1 MATNPM
7 KVVLVDD
14 DEDDRM
20 FFSDALREIDIDT
33 ELRQFENG
41 KEFLS
46 YLEEEGTES
55 PHLIFLD
62 LNMPVMNGFEC
73 LKALRSHP
81 DYKDLVVAIYST
93 SSSEKDIEE
102 TFVNGANIYINKP
115 NRFDELKKT
124 LAQVVKRHARYRE
137 NALDQANFLFRI

>member
-1 MATNPM
+1 MSTKPM

-20 FFSDALREIDIDT
+20 FFSDALKEIDTKT
-33 ELRQFENG
+33 ELTEFENG
-41 KEFLS
+41 KEFLD
-46 YLEEEGTES
+46 YLKKEDTEN

-73 LKALRSHP
+73 LKAMRQHP
-81 DYKDLVVAIYST
+81 DFKELAVAIYST
-93 SSSEKDIEE
+93 SSSERDIEE

-115 NRFDELKKT
+115 NGFGELKST
-124 LAQVVKRHARYRE
+124 LAQVVKRHADHRE
-137 NALDQANFLFRI
+137 KILDKANFLFRI

>member
-1 MATNPM
+1 M
-7 KVVLVDD
+7 KIVLVDD

-20 FFSDALREIDIDT
+20 FFSDALQEVDIHT
-33 ELRQFENG
+33 ELKEFENG

-46 YLEEEGTES
+46 YLEEEGNPS

-73 LKALRSHP
+73 LRALRKNP
-81 DYKDLVVAIYST
+81 DFKNLVVAIYST

-102 TFVNGANIYINKP
+102 TFKNGANIYINKP
-115 NRFDELKKT
+115 NRFEELKKT
-124 LAQVVKRHARYRE
+124 LAQVVRRNWQYHQE
-137 NALDQANFLFRI
+137 SLDKENFLFRI